1 MRTAR
6 SERVTSAPSGLG
18 GFLADTRDAVNR
30 TLDAWAA
37 RAEAEVGGPVGEAM
51 RYGLTAPGK
60 RFRPALAVAA
70 FRELGGHG
78 DPTELAAA
86 IEVIHTYSL
95 MHDDLPCMD
104 DDDLRRGRPTAH
116 RRFGVPAATEA
127 AFRLVPLSARVL
139 AAGAR
144 RLGLDRETLGA
155 LGRELFRAAGASGMI
170 GGQVLDLEAEGGRH
184 PAEALVRIHRLKTGA
199 LIVASAVVGAIA
211 AKAAPQS
218 VAAVRQY
225 AEEVGLAFQI
235 VDDVLDATAS
245 SHELGKTAGKDV
257 EQRKATY
264 AAALGVDGARE
275 AAAGHVARA
284 VDRLGASG
292 LDSPLLA
299 DLAQLALER
308 RS

>member
-1 MRTAR
+1 
-6 SERVTSAPSGLG
+6 VTSVPGSSLQ
-18 GFLADTRDAVNR
+18 GFLAETRDAVNR
-30 TLDAWAA
+30 ALEAWGA
-37 RAEAEVGGPVGEAM
+37 RAEAEVGGAVGAAM
-51 RYGLTAPGK
+51 RYGLAAPGK

-70 FRELGGHG
+70 YRELGGRG

-127 AFRLVPLSARVL
+127 AFRLVPLAARVL

-144 RLGLDRETLGA
+144 RLGVDRETLAGMGA
-155 LGRELFRAAGASGMI
+155 ELFRAAGASGMI
-170 GGQVLDLEAEGGRH
+170 GGQVLDLEAEGGTP
-184 PAEALVRIHRLKTGA
+184 PADALVRIHRLKTGA
-199 LIVASAVVGAIA
+199 LIVASAAVGAVA
-211 AKAAPQS
+211 ANAPADR
-218 VAAVRQY
+218 VAAVRRY

-245 SHELGKTAGKDV
+245 SDELGKTPGKDV

-284 VDRLGASG
+284 VDQLGASG
-292 LDSPLLA
+292 IDSPLLA